1 MDDDVMSNA
10 AYYRSREEA
19 ERASAI
25 QAPTD
30 DIRQMTYNW
39 LGATRNSPPSSNR
52 SDDTTP
58 KGHPFLWPHLLRPSL

>member
-19 ERASAI
+19 ERDSAH

-30 DIRQMTYNW
+30 EIRKIHFQLAQRYAQLAEEFEGQWRAN
-39 LGATRNSPPSSNR
+39 
-52 SDDTTP
+52 
-58 KGHPFLWPHLLRPSL
+58 PFSQA